1 MTKRPIIAILDI
13 GKTNKKL
20 FFFDEQ
26 YNVVFEK
33 SEEFEETTDED
44 GDPCEDID
52 KLTAWVL
59 AAVDFALNHA
69 VFDVKIINFAAY
81 GASFVLIGEDGKPV
95 APLYNYLKPFP
106 NELKERFYQKYE
118 GETIGR
124 HSAGQHSTIA
134 KQTASPVLGNLNSGM
149 QLYRLKYAKPDIFNK
164 VKYALHLPQYVSYL
178 ITKQAFSELT
188 SIGCHTQLWDFE
200 KNDYHNWVK
209 NEKIDCILAPIV
221 PSDKTT
227 EMFFEGRKIKVGVG
241 LHDSSAALIPYLM
254 REDKPFVLISTGT
267 WCISLNPFNH
277 NALTHED
284 LTKDCLCFMSYEGK
298 SVKASRIFA
307 GNKHSVGLKQ
317 ITKDSDGL
325 LPTETIAYKKL
336 IEEIV
341 NEQVSSTKLVIE
353 DNENIKTIFVDGGF
367 AKNDKYIQL
376 LKISFPNIKI
386 VAAEA
391 AGWQS
396 AQATA
401 LGAALIY
408 KNKP

>member
-1 MTKRPIIAILDI
+1 MAKQPIIAILDV

-26 YNVVFEK
+26 YNIVFEK

-44 GDPCEDID
+44 GDPCENLD
-52 KLTAWVL
+52 KLSTWVL
-59 AAVDFALNHA
+59 DAVAFALNHA
-69 VFDVKIINFAAY
+69 EFEVKLVNFTTY

-106 NELKERFYQKYE
+106 KELKEAFYHKY
-118 GETIGR
+118 GEQTTI
-124 HSAGQHSTIA
+124 S
-134 KQTASPVLGNLNSGM
+134 KQTASPILGNLNSGM
-149 QLYRLKYAKPDIFNK
+149 QLYRLKYAKPDIFKK

-200 KNDYHNWVK
+200 KNDYHDWVK
-209 NEKIDCILAPIV
+209 NEKIDSILAPIV
-221 PSDKTT
+221 PSDKVI
-227 EMFFEGRKIKVGVG
+227 ELVFGGRKIKVGIG

-254 REDKPFVLISTGT
+254 REKKPFVLISTGT
-267 WCISLNPFNH
+267 WCISLNPFNN
-277 NALTHED
+277 NALTYED

-298 SVKASRIFA
+298 SVKASRILA
-307 GNKHSVGLKQ
+307 GNKHSVGVKQ
-317 ITKDSDGL
+317 IAKHANGVPL
-325 LPTETIAYKKL
+325 HEIIAYHQL
-336 IEEIV
+336 MEEIV

-353 DNENIKTIFVDGGF
+353 NSENINTIFVDGGF
-367 AKNDKYIQL
+367 AKNDIYIQL
-376 LKISFPNIKI
+376 LKLSFPDIKI
-386 VAAEA
+386 VVAEV
-391 AGWQS
+391 

-408 KNKP
+408 KDKP